1 MILIKTTMNVLPEKR
16 KEVLQTLLSLIE
28 PPGKGRGCLSYGVF
42 NDIEDENTFTL
53 ISAWDTRQ
61 HLENHIKSNR
71 FSVLLGTNSLLCE
84 PLKIEILTVSDS
96 EGIETVNSMRKKK
109 TLIYQ
114 NSNGNELRD
123 NA

>member
-1 MILIKTTMNVLPEKR
+1 MNVLPGKQ

-28 PPGKGRGCLSYGVF
+28 QPGKGRGCLSYGVF

-61 HLENHIKSNR
+61 HLESHIKSNR